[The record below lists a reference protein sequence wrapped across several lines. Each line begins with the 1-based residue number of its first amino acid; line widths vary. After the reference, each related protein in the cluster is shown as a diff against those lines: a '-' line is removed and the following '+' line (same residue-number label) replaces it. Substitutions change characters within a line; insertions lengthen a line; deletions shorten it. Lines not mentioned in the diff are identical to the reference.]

1 MICEEEEEF
10 VMLLVGVVH
19 DSAGPAVR
27 AAIRANRFRCV
38 DDRGA
43 KDSYDGFIDDD
54 DDDAMAVDGVDF
66 EGGTADVFLEGV

>member
-1 MICEEEEEF
+1 M
-10 VMLLVGVVH
+10 
-19 DSAGPAVR
+19 R

-54 DDDAMAVDGVDF
+54 DDDVMAVDGVDF
-66 EGGTADVFLEGV
+66 EEEGGTASVFFEGV

>member
-1 MICEEEEEF
+1 M
-10 VMLLVGVVH
+10 
-19 DSAGPAVR
+19 R

-43 KDSYDGFIDDD
+43 KDSYDGFIIDDD
-54 DDDAMAVDGVDF
+54 VMAVDGVDF